1 MKSSIMCMLLRLAF
15 AMATVFASLTAS
27 ADGTNEV
34 AKPTLWLIG
43 DSTVHNNTRGLQGWG
58 SVIESYFDRT
68 KTCVTNRALG
78 GRSSRTFFTEGLWE
92 KVRSGLKPGDFVIM
106 QFGHNDGGSLNSNP
120 TRASLKGIGEETQ
133 EVTLTNGTKQVVHTY
148 GWYLRTYIRE
158 AKEKSATPIVCSLV
172 PRNDWKDGKVLRA
185 TNGYGGFAAA
195 VAREEGVPFIDL
207 NELIARKYESEG
219 QEVVTKKYFLNEHTH
234 TTPAGAELNAQSVV
248 EGIRSLEDCP
258 LVKYLKSPA
267 PANNSATAQK

>member
-1 MKSSIMCMLLRLAF
+1 MKSSIMCMLPRLTF
-15 AMATVFASLTAS
+15 AMVTVFASLTAS
-27 ADGTNEV
+27 ADAINDMS
-34 AKPTLWLIG
+34 KPILWLIG
-43 DSTVHNNTRGLQGWG
+43 DSTVRNNTRGLQGWG
-58 SVIESYFDRT
+58 SVLEPYFDQAEI
-68 KTCVTNRALG
+68 CVSNRALG

-92 KVRSGLKPGDFVIM
+92 KVRSELKPGDFVIM

-120 TRASLKGIGEETQ
+120 TRASLKGIGEVTE

-172 PRNDWKDGKVLRA
+172 PRNDWEDGKVLRA
-185 TNGYGGFAAA
+185 SNGYGGFAAA

-207 NELIARKYESEG
+207 NELTARKYEAEG
-219 QEVVTKKYFLNEHTH
+219 QEVVAKKYFLNEHTH